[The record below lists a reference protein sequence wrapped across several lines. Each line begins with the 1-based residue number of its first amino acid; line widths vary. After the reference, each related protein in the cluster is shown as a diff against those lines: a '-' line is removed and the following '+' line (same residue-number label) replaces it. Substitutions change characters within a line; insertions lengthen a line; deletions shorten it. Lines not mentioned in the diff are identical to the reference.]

1 MEPVS
6 GNWFFDAIKNSLL
19 CAIRATRLFSFPFS
33 QGVLLSGGGFR
44 RPMHVAIKQTR
55 PTFRAECYVGLSLSL
70 VVAVD
75 SSFRHKSQN
84 QAFST
89 LLSRLGGGWGRNVPS
104 DGFIFHPI
112 LNDRQDQ
119 TCCSDPV
126 RALDRVEPYVCCREE
141 GAEPSLNVRH
151 PS

>member
-1 MEPVS
+1 MPPLMAFIPPIRTPLLSSLPPLPLYHKEKKGSMSKEIRVLYWLLIVPS
-6 GNWFFDAIKNSLL
+6 AIKAKISK
-19 CAIRATRLFSFPFS
+19 IM
-33 QGVLLSGGGFR
+33 LSKR
-44 RPMHVAIKQTR
+44 
-55 PTFRAECYVGLSLSL
+55 
-70 VVAVD
+70 
-75 SSFRHKSQN
+75 
-84 QAFST
+84 
-89 LLSRLGGGWGRNVPS
+89 RLGGGWGRNVPS